1 MRVGLLPPVLDCS
14 IVDRLA
20 TLPTENAMSDRYSFG
35 ALASAAAIGAL
46 VAGGLMFLFPAGA
59 RSPESPGTILPTVDV
74 AQVDALARRIKTL
87 EEEQVTAKTPTNRE
101 RVPVSAGDPE
111 TLNNLEK
118 RLTRI
123 ERQLAILARQAKP
136 TPAPKTSNNAG
147 TGIQRSRGD
156 DPIAM
161 AKRIQD
167 SRSKILDPQ
176 QSVKDK
182 LRAWSE
188 LRGLGKDAWTDS
200 VVMEMSRIGL
210 TSTDASVRADVW
222 RQADANAKSPLLV
235 PSLLKA
241 LSSDGDEKVREEAAE
256 TLENYK
262 DDLTVKRALEVAKQ
276 SDADEG
282 VRRQA
287 GRSLSGKRR

>member
-1 MRVGLLPPVLDCS
+1 
-14 IVDRLA
+14 
-20 TLPTENAMSDRYSFG
+20 MSDRCSFG
-35 ALASAAAIGAL
+35 ALASAAGIGAL
-46 VAGGLMFLFPAGA
+46 VAGGLMFLFPGGP
-59 RSPESPGTILPTVDV
+59 RSPESLGTTLSAVDA

-87 EEEQVTAKTPTNRE
+87 EEEQVTAKTPVNRE
-101 RVPVSAGDPE
+101 RIPVAAGDPD

-123 ERQLAILARQAKP
+123 ERQLAILAKQAKTTP
-136 TPAPKTSNNAG
+136 TASTL
-147 TGIQRSRGD
+147 
-156 DPIAM
+156 
-161 AKRIQD
+161 IQD
-167 SRSKILDPQ
+167 TRDESQRVMNKVLNISSHQQCILSPQ
-176 QSVKDK
+176 KSERDK
-182 LRAWSE
+182 LIAWSN
-188 LRGLGKDAWTDS
+188 LRGLGKDAWTDN

-241 LSSDGDEKVREEAAE
+241 LSSDGDAKVREEAAE

-262 DDLTVKRALEVAKQ
+262 DDLTVKRALETAKQ
-276 SDADEG
+276 SDADKG

-287 GRSLSGKRR
+287 GSSLSGGRR